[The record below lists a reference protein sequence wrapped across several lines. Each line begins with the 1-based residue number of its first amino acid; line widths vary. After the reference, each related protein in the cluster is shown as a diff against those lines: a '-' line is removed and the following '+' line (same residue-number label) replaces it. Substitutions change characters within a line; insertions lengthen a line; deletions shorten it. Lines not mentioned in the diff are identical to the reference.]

1 MKAINLVTIGYGGMG
16 SYHTHT
22 LIPEVDSAI
31 RVTGAYDIDPAR
43 QKVAAEKKYL
53 CMKAWQRFGKIH
65 RWKRY

>member
-31 RVTGAYDIDPAR
+31 RVILIQR
-43 QKVAAEKKYL
+43 VKKLQQKKTYL